1 MQHEFR
7 DRVSP
12 EGLTLAETV
21 VKINRCAAV
30 VKGGRRFSFSAL
42 VTVGDQAGVVGFGFG
57 KAKEVPNAVEK
68 AVKDGKKRL
77 VRVPMVG
84 TTIPHE
90 VAGRFSAS
98 KVVLVPAAPGTGVIA
113 GSAVRAVLEAAGVLR
128 GAAPGL
134 LAGLEHRGV
143 PADERGKGLPGGD
156 GDREVPG
163 RDQPADADRLAER
176 EAHLVG
182 QLARRRVTEEA
193 APLPGH
199 VPGHVDGLLDVAEG
213 LGLHLPHLA
222 RDQAA
227 DLLLA
232 GLQDARRA
240 LEDLAPAGG
249 RGGPGV
255 HRVREKVLSRV
266 SPVKTR

>member
-90 VAGRFSAS
+90 VAGRYSAS

-113 GSAVRAVLEAAGVLR
+113 GSAVRAVLEAAGVRDILTKAYGSTNPVNLVKATFDGLAQLRTRKMVQRLR
-128 GAAPGL
+128 GGNA
-134 LAGLEHRGV
+134 
-143 PADERGKGLPGGD
+143 K
-156 GDREVPG
+156 
-163 RDQPADADRLAER
+163 
-176 EAHLVG
+176 
-182 QLARRRVTEEA
+182 
-193 APLPGH
+193 
-199 VPGHVDGLLDVAEG
+199 
-213 LGLHLPHLA
+213 
-222 RDQAA
+222 
-227 DLLLA
+227 
-232 GLQDARRA
+232 
-240 LEDLAPAGG
+240 
-249 RGGPGV
+249 
-255 HRVREKVLSRV
+255 
-266 SPVKTR
+266 

>member
-68 AVKDGKKRL
+68 AVKDGRKRL
-77 VRVPMVG
+77 VRIPMIG

-90 VAGRFSAS
+90 VSGRFSAS

-113 GSAVRAVLEAAGVLR
+113 GSAVRAVLEAAGV
-128 GAAPGL
+128 
-134 LAGLEHRGV
+134 
-143 PADERGKGLPGGD
+143 
-156 GDREVPG
+156 
-163 RDQPADADRLAER
+163 RDILTKAYGSTNPVN
-176 EAHLVG
+176 LVK
-182 QLARRRVTEEA
+182 ATF
-193 APLPGH
+193 
-199 VPGHVDGLLDVAEG
+199 DGLAQLRTRKTVQ
-213 LGLHLPHLA
+213 
-222 RDQAA
+222 RM
-227 DLLLA
+227 
-232 GLQDARRA
+232 
-240 LEDLAPAGG
+240 
-249 RGGPGV
+249 RGGN
-255 HRVREKVLSRV
+255 
-266 SPVKTR
+266 VK